1 MRFVRLDFV
10 LAAAVGAVL
19 VSLVGCSPVAAPP
32 AGAGALFAL
41 PAAGTATDTVL
52 RIGDAFPPIRAVDL
66 DGNAV
71 TFDKTIYGDRCTLI
85 VFWSTWCGFC
95 MQELPH
101 EVELA
106 RKYERAGL
114 RVIGVNAD
122 QTPEIAKRAVQQY
135 GVPWLNVF
143 EGRELTVSR
152 QLGIRRWPT
161 LILLGPDGKVVM
173 GTDLLR
179 SGAVQALPDGSTRT
193 VKGLDWVLEK
203 LLNKGE
209 TSRTQ

>member
-1 MRFVRLDFV
+1 
-10 LAAAVGAVL
+10 
-19 VSLVGCSPVAAPP
+19 
-32 AGAGALFAL
+32 
-41 PAAGTATDTVL
+41 
-52 RIGDAFPPIRAVDL
+52 
-66 DGNAV
+66 
-71 TFDKTIYGDRCTLI
+71 
-85 VFWSTWCGFC
+85 

-122 QTPEIAKRAVQQY
+122 QTPAIAKRAVQQY

-161 LILLGPDGKVVM
+161 LILLGSDGRVVM

-179 SGAVQALPDGSTRT
+179 SGAVQTLPDGSTRT
-193 VKGLDWVLEK
+193 VKGLDWALEE
-203 LLNKGE
+203 LLSKGE
-209 TSRTQ
+209 PSRRQ